1 LSELARLLLY
11 RLRRHR
17 RRHRSARVK
26 HHLFLV
32 LLLITTGASAA
43 IPGFQDLDA
52 LDRKIAVSLGA
63 DIGEPGGAANGID
76 RRLRLAPCAAPE
88 VEPALGGAITVR
100 CPELGWRVR
109 VPLTRGTTAAAAGQ
123 RTRAEPVVRRGD
135 PVEMLVATG
144 AFTVSL
150 QAVAEQDGAP
160 GDRIRVRA
168 DAKSP
173 PRIAEV
179 VDSGQVRIP
188 GFK

>member
-1 LSELARLLLY
+1 MKRY
-11 RLRRHR
+11 IF
-17 RRHRSARVK
+17 V
-26 HHLFLV
+26 V
-32 LLLITTGASAA
+32 LLLTAASISAA

-52 LDRKIAVSLGA
+52 LDRKVAVSLGA
-63 DIGEPGGAANGID
+63 DIGQPGGAANAID
-76 RRLRLAPCAAPE
+76 RRLRLAPCAAAE
-88 VEPALGGAITVR
+88 VEPAVAGAVTVR
-100 CPELGWRVR
+100 CPSLGWRLR
-109 VPLTRGTTAAAAGQ
+109 VPLVRGGSAGAAG
-123 RTRAEPVVRRGD
+123 RTATRARAEPVVRRGD

-150 QAVAEQDGAP
+150 QAIAEQDGAP

-179 VDSGQVRIP
+179 VDAGQVRIP